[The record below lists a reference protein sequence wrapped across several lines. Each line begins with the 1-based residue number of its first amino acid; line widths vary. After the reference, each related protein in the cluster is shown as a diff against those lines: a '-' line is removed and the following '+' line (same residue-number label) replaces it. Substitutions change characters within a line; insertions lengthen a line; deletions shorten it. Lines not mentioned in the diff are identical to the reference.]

1 MIFFKNEVK
10 INDKHALEIVENLRS
25 KNFTLRT
32 ILCLPQKH
40 ANNDKPPVF
49 KWVQMLGILT
59 LHRW

>member
-1 MIFFKNEVK
+1 
-10 INDKHALEIVENLRS
+10 LRS